1 MEEFMP
7 RIDTSMLQG
16 LGGASERTQRAII
29 DEVVDVIVL
38 SDVTVFEESV
48 AALHELYDMRWGMF
62 HQNIP
67 FPVTRDQLIRY
78 CYTAV
83 RSRVARVNNERFH
96 TRCDDPWAV
105 PTPIAA
111 ALAGI
116 GMVSLESP
124 HMVIVPRWDEA
135 HDGMLLTHD
144 EQRIITQRL
153 RAVERDG
160 DVKLLF
166 ARAISGDKS
175 GDEALMA
182 LVPIR
187 DANGR
192 VVELQSRT
200 DFDPIA
206 GLVYLLMGLEPSII
220 TSAPALPMHPLLM
233 PPVYIRAAALLQQ
246 MHRFVEAGAA

>member
-1 MEEFMP
+1 MP

-16 LGGASERTQRAII
+16 LGGASERIQRAII
-29 DEVVDVIVL
+29 DQVVEVVVL
-38 SDVTVFEESV
+38 SDATVFEESV
-48 AALHELYDMRWGMF
+48 ASLHEMYDMRWGMF
-62 HQNIP
+62 HQNTP
-67 FPVTRDQLIRY
+67 FPVTRDELIRY

-83 RSRVARVNNERFH
+83 RTRVARVCNERFH
-96 TRCDDPWAV
+96 TRCDDPWSV

-124 HMVIVPRWDEA
+124 HMVITPKWDSD
-135 HDGMLLTHD
+135 HDNMLLTHD

-160 DVKLLF
+160 DTKLLF
-166 ARAISGDKS
+166 ARAISGDKT

-182 LVPIR
+182 LVPVR
-187 DANGR
+187 DQNGR
-192 VVELQSRT
+192 VTELQSRT

-206 GLVYLLMGLEPSII
+206 GLVYLLLGLEPSI
-220 TSAPALPMHPLLM
+220 TQSAPVLPMHPLLM